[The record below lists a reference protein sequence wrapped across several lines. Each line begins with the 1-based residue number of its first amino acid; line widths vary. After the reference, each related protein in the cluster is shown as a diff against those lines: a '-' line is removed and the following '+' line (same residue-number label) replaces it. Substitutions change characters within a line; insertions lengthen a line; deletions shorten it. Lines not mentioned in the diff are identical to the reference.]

1 MVSWHSSPPI
11 LIWKVSFKRVT
22 SSERVFIDRVI
33 ATVSM
38 WNEMGILNQL
48 LKYKLLFVET
58 SDFAETS
65 LALDNYRKA
74 CDSGRGR
81 ILYLPFMAIANDDV
95 CRRNLLVRGSW

>member
-1 MVSWHSSPPI
+1 MV
-11 LIWKVSFKRVT
+11 LL
-22 SSERVFIDRVI
+22 

-74 CDSGRGR
+74 CDSGRGT
-81 ILYLPFMAIANDDV
+81 
-95 CRRNLLVRGSW
+95 